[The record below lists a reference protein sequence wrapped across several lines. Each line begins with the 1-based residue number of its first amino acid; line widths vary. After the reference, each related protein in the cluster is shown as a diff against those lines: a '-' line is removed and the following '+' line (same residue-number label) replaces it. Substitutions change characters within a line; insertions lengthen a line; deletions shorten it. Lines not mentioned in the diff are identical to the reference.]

1 MNPTRDTLSIK
12 RDLDV
17 IRYFTKQFRALS
29 DGPVLD
35 LLERF
40 DAKPFMNA
48 DVRNIFGS
56 KRQTAW
62 MRLRRLADAGMVEK
76 RGHIYRVSPF
86 ASEFVSDAAGVLR
99 HLMLGEEVPMSGDK
113 DVLRV
118 ALEGVEVL
126 YSKGKLSQNDY
137 FRYRKALEG
146 MGHTS

>member
-1 MNPTRDTLSIK
+1 
-12 RDLDV
+12 
-17 IRYFTKQFRALS
+17 
-29 DGPVLD
+29 
-35 LLERF
+35 
-40 DAKPFMNA
+40 MNA

-62 MRLRRLADAGMVEK
+62 VRLSRLADAGMVEK

-86 ASEFVSDAAGVLR
+86 ASEFVKDAANILR
-99 HLMLGEEVPMSGDK
+99 HLMLGEEVSTTVDR
-113 DVLRV
+113 DVLKV
-118 ALEGVEVL
+118 ALEGVEAL

>member
-1 MNPTRDTLSIK
+1 MGLTRDDISIK

-40 DAKPFMNA
+40 EAKPFMNA
-48 DVRNIFGS
+48 DVRMILGS

-62 MRLRRLADAGMVEK
+62 MKLSRLADAGMVEK
-76 RGHIYRVSPF
+76 RGHLYRVSPF
-86 ASEFVSDAAGVLR
+86 ASEFVRDAASVLR
-99 HLMLGEEVPMSGDK
+99 HLMLGDEVSTVVDK
-113 DVLRV
+113 GVLRV

-126 YSKGKLSQNDY
+126 YSKGKLGQNDY
-137 FRYRKALEG
+137 FRYRKALEE
-146 MGHTS
+146 MGRIS